1 MAERVNPP
9 RAKAETA
16 TPGKRRYDSS
26 RRQVQAAATAESILV
41 AARRLFEAHGYP
53 ATSVANV
60 AAEAGVALKTVYV
73 AYATK
78 AQLLRSVWDVTLRGF
93 ADIPVADQPWYREVL
108 EESDPARTL
117 ALNARNAT
125 VVKRRIGPLT
135 KVIRDGAA
143 ADPDVRALWDLIQTD
158 YHANQ
163 TRIVAKLAAA
173 NALRPGL
180 QPDRA
185 SDILWSLVHP
195 DLWHLLVGE
204 RAWTEQEYQDWLS
217 DTSIA
222 QLLRQPATTGLETE
236 RAQPRRKAAG
246 IGNPVAL

>member
-1 MAERVNPP
+1 MPKRVKPP
-9 RAKAETA
+9 VVKAEA
-16 TPGKRRYDSS
+16 TNRGKRRYDSP
-26 RRQVQAAATAESILV
+26 RRKVQAAATAEAILV
-41 AARRLFEAHGYP
+41 GARRLFEADGYP

-93 ADIPVADQPWYREVL
+93 ADIPVAEQPWYRQVL
-108 EESDPARTL
+108 EETDPVRTL

-125 VVKRRIGPLT
+125 VVKNRIGPLT

-163 TRIVAKLAAA
+163 SRIVAKLAAA

-180 QPDRA
+180 HPDRA
-185 SDILWSLVHP
+185 SDILWALVHP
-195 DLWHLLVGE
+195 DLWHLLVSE
-204 RAWTEQEYQDWLS
+204 RGWTDQEYRDWLTA
-217 DTSIA
+217 TSVT
-222 QLLRQPATTGLETE
+222 QLLGAT
-236 RAQPRRKAAG
+236 
-246 IGNPVAL
+246 